1 MKEKEMTLC
10 IWIHHIATFAGL
22 ICGTQALCAE
32 WDSQRK
38 IRKVRFFG
46 ILLFLGSQIWAV
58 MKIIQDV
65 KAGTSR
71 LRKCIMQIQDKV
83 KDRRKT
89 KAAVAGLLIASLAY
103 KIFLPCQLYV
113 SRVK

>member
-38 IRKVRFFG
+38 IRKVRF
-46 ILLFLGSQIWAV
+46 LESCYFLAV
-58 MKIIQDV
+58 
-65 KAGTSR
+65 R
-71 LRKCIMQIQDKV
+71 Y
-83 KDRRKT
+83 
-89 KAAVAGLLIASLAY
+89 GL
-103 KIFLPCQLYV
+103 
-113 SRVK
+113 